1 MAERSIVIAT
11 HFMRNKWT
19 TEIYVLQTRPHYES
33 PSGVNIVEILKT
45 AVIEW
50 NLTRSNGIL
59 PVVTDNVAVK
69 SVELSHHFF
78 AYTINLASQYTLKMH
93 IVNRLLSWVRI
104 VSLFHSSSTE
114 TAKHVRAKQ
123 YKIHATVM
131 RSLHK

>member
-1 MAERSIVIAT
+1 MAESSTVIAT

-19 TEIYVLQTRPHYES
+19 TEIYVLQTRPLFES

-69 SVELSHHFF
+69 SVELYHHFF
-78 AYTINLASQYTLKMH
+78 AYTINLASQYARKMH

-104 VSLFHSSSTE
+104 FHSSSTE
-114 TAKHVRAKQ
+114 TAKYERAKQ